1 MIFLII
7 KYFSRAN
14 TSSGCVNLT
23 PSNINTDK
31 IYIAKGRSKALK
43 NMLMSSVAAYFDL
56 KGAAAECM
64 LSPFGGDYKD
74 AVAIREKNFSI
85 VDSDCFKG
93 GGEIYDTDSA
103 IDFSLL
109 DMDLINAVKSKSE
122 GALSTLYAE
131 YGEAKKIHDEWE
143 KIYIKNMDFK
153 SLDRFTRDT
162 LACLVREPDNAGRAK
177 KYERFFGAS
186 TPYGSVNYIENLT
199 KGLEKRYFIKGRPGT
214 GKSTFLKKLAERAL
228 AFGYDT
234 EVYYCSFDKNSLD
247 MVKVP
252 GLSFAVFDSTAPH
265 ELFPSEERDSIL
277 DFYKEAHLS
286 GIDERYED
294 ELAPIKERF
303 DAKSAEGR
311 AALGLSEAFDAEL
324 EYLYTKAADKEK
336 ILRLSEKIIN
346 EISR

>member
-1 MIFLII
+1 MIL

-31 IYIAKGRSKALK
+31 IYIAKGRSRALK
-43 NMLMSSVAAYFDL
+43 TRLMKAVAAYFDL
-56 KGAAAECM
+56 KGATVECM
-64 LSPFGGDYKD
+64 LSPFGTDYID

-85 VDSDCFKG
+85 ADCDCFKG
-93 GGEIYDTDSA
+93 LGEIYDTDAA
-103 IDFSLL
+103 IDFSHL
-109 DMDLINAVKSKSE
+109 DLNSVNALKLKSE
-122 GALSTLYAE
+122 SALNTLYSE
-131 YGEAKKIHDEWE
+131 YNEAKKIHDEWE

-153 SLDRFTRDT
+153 SLDHFTKDT
-162 LACLVREPDNAGRAK
+162 LECLVREPDKEGSPT

-186 TPYGSVNYIENLT
+186 TPEGSLNYIENLT
-199 KGLEKRYFIKGRPGT
+199 REVDKRYFIKGRPGT

-228 AFGYDT
+228 SFGYDT

-252 GLSFAVFDSTAPH
+252 RLSFAVFDSTAPH

-294 ELAPIKERF
+294 VLTPIKERF
-303 DAKSAEGR
+303 SAKSAEGR
-311 AALGLSEAFDAEL
+311 AALGLSEAYDAEL
-324 EYLYTKAADKEK
+324 EYFYSKASDSTTV
-336 ILRLSEKIIN
+336 LRLSEKIIN